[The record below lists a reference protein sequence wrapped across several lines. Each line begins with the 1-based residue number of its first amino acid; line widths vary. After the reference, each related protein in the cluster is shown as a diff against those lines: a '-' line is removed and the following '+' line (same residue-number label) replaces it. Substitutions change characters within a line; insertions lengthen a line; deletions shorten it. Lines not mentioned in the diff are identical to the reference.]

1 MANKT
6 MMCQILSYVAS
17 NLILKSQ
24 YSKFDIR
31 KSINPTQFKKYC
43 KHIISFLEMFQFQM
57 TLHGSETR
65 EGNP

>member
-24 YSKFDIR
+24 DSKFDIR
-31 KSINPTQFKKYC
+31 KIELLTQHNC
-43 KHIISFLEMFQFQM
+43 KNVVDISFLF
-57 TLHGSETR
+57 
-65 EGNP
+65 